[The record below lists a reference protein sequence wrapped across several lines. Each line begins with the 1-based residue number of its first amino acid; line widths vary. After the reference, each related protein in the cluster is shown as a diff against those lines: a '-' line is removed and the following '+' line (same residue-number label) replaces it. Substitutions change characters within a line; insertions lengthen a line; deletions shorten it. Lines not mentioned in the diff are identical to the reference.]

1 MEPAQAHTATLAEF
15 IDGYLGARSGQLR
28 TAYATSRTLRRIVRA
43 LPNVPLA
50 QLRRVDMASYVQQ
63 RTRDGVSDGTVNR
76 ELLLLS
82 AAINYAKRR
91 WGWQVDNPVPGQY
104 LRWPPGRLR
113 YLTKP
118 EVSRLQQAAAVTSR
132 RGHEVLP
139 DFIRFALNTGMRKME
154 MLGLT
159 WDRVHFDLQQI
170 VLESRHTKSAKR
182 RIIPLNK
189 QATAAL
195 QSRRKHKNGSNA
207 EWVFADQEG
216 NQVTNIYPAWWHA
229 LELAQIEDFMIHDLR
244 HTFASWLV
252 IAGVSLMEVRDL
264 LGHSSVKMTERY
276 AHLSQDALA
285 RAVSVLDDV

>member
-1 MEPAQAHTATLAEF
+1 MEPAQAETANLSQFMES
-15 IDGYLGARSGQLR
+15 YLSARSGQLR
-28 TAYATSRTLRRIVRA
+28 TNYATGRCLRRMVNA
-43 LPNVPLA
+43 LPDVPLA
-50 QLRRVDMASYVQQ
+50 HLRRVDIATYVQHRSRQ
-63 RTRDGVSDGTVNR
+63 GVSDGTVNR

-82 AAINYAKRR
+82 AAINYVKRR
-91 WGWQVDNPVPGQY
+91 WGWQIDNPVPGQY

-113 YLTKP
+113 YLTKS
-118 EVSRLQQAAAVTSR
+118 EAARLHQAASETCK

-139 DFIRFALNTGMRKME
+139 DFITFALNTGMRKME

-159 WDRVHFDLQQI
+159 WDRVHLDQRQV
-170 VLESRHTKSAKR
+170 VLESKHTKTAKR
-182 RIIPLNK
+182 RLIPLNK

-195 QSRRKHKNGSNA
+195 KSRKKYRGKKKS
-207 EWVFADQEG
+207 EWVFADRRG
-216 NQVTNIYPAWWHA
+216 DQVTNVYPAWWQA
-229 LELAQIEDFMIHDLR
+229 LEVAQIDDFMIHDLR

-285 RAVSVLDDV
+285 RAVSVLDDL

>member
-1 MEPAQAHTATLAEF
+1 MDPSHAQTATLTHF
-15 IDGYLGARSGQLR
+15 MNGYLEVRSAHLR
-28 TAYATSRTLRRIVRA
+28 TAYATGRCLRRMVAA
-43 LPNVPLA
+43 LPDVSLSE
-50 QLRRVDMASYVQQ
+50 LRRVDIAAYVQQ
-63 RTRDGVSDGTVNR
+63 RTRQGVSDGTVNR

-118 EVSRLQQAAAVTSR
+118 EANRLHQAAGSTER

-139 DFIRFALNTGMRKME
+139 DFINFALNTGMRKME

-159 WDRVHFDLQQI
+159 WDRVHLDENQI
-170 VLESRHTKSAKR
+170 VLESRHTKTAKR

-189 QATAAL
+189 KATVVLSARM
-195 QSRRKHKNGSNA
+195 QERTRKSD
-207 EWVFADQEG
+207 WVFADRRG
-216 NQVTNIYPAWWHA
+216 KQVRNIYPAWWQA
-229 LELAQIEDFMIHDLR
+229 LELAQIDDFMIHDLR

-285 RAVSVLDDV
+285 RAVSVLDDL